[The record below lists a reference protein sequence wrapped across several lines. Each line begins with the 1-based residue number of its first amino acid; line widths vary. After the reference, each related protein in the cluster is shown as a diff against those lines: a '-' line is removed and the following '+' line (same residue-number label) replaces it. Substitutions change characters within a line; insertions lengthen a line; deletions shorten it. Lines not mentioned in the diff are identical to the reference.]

1 MGNRRRL
8 NLEKYGISQQ
18 RYAEM
23 RAFCLQYPE
32 WQAALRD
39 IRNITAVNTSN
50 EAVQSGSVGNTT
62 ESAAI
67 RALQYSK
74 KIDAVERALKTVV
87 GDEKNI
93 YEPMLRSLTHGIRYD
108 NLDIPV
114 SRDTYFQYR
123 TAFFVNLDKV
133 LFGVF
138 TNCS

>member
-50 EAVQSGSVGNTT
+50 EAVQSGSVGNPT

-93 YEPMLRSLTHGIRYD
+93 YEPMLHSLTNRVKYE
-108 NLDIPV
+108 NLDIPIG
-114 SRDTYFQYR
+114 RQAFFQYR
-123 TAFFVNLDKV
+123 TAFFVNLDKII
-133 LFGVF
+133 
-138 TNCS
+138 

>member
-32 WQAALRD
+32 WQAALND
-39 IRNITAVNTSN
+39 IRSISAVNTSN
-50 EAVQSGSVGNTT
+50 EAVQSGSVGNPT
-62 ESAAI
+62 EMAAI

-93 YEPMLRSLTHGIRYD
+93 YEPILLSLTRKIKYE
-108 NLDIPV
+108 NLDIPI
-114 SRDTYFQYR
+114 SRKNFFMYR
-123 TAFFVNLDKV
+123 TAFFVNLDKII
-133 LFGVF
+133 
-138 TNCS
+138 